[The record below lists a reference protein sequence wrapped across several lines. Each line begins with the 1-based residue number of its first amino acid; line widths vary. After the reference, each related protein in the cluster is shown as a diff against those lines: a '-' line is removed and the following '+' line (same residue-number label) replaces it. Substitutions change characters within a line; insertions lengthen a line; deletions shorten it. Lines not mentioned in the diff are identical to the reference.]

1 MAKSTILS
9 IFLVFLK
16 REEFGNNK
24 NLKFVN
30 VSGTALCLG
39 PTSLHEGVFS

>member
-9 IFLVFLK
+9 NFLVCLK
-16 REEFGNNK
+16 REEFGKNK

-30 VSGTALCLG
+30 FSSTALRLG
-39 PTSLHEGVFS
+39 PTSLHEGFFS